1 MAFVSSNI
9 VLILGIL
16 GAAITLVASLTKTV
30 QQKPSIRVAVVL
42 LVLGF
47 VTLVAQQLMKAEL
60 DAQGAEQRA
69 LAEQNREAIL
79 AAISSNVQHT
89 ASVVD
94 DISQRLATASLD
106 DVGVPLIAVDNAAR
120 GGEPFLSY
128 GKGPA
133 SAWEEYTRF
142 LAASRNSRGKTFLTF
157 DVNASNHY
165 VVGLTLA
172 YLLAAPETAAELR
185 PVVARGADGPWL
197 KTMPLVDRS
206 LLDWK
211 GVDYVLFRDGRSR
224 QVLAYASARDFANE
238 LVQHERLG
246 NTPRVEAALNA
257 PQADVV
263 KALAELFPSMRS
275 SVITN
280 TADVGAVVKTMIDR
294 QWSQSL
300 VHGPAGQ
307 FIVALE
313 SVVRLAETGV

>member
-47 VTLVAQQLMKAEL
+47 ITLVAQQLIKAEL

-120 GGEPFLSY
+120 GGEPFLAY

-142 LAASRNSRGKTFLTF
+142 LAESRDRGKTFLTF

-197 KTMPLVDRS
+197 RTMPLVDRS
-206 LLDWK
+206 LLEWK

-246 NTPRVEAALNA
+246 NTQRVEAALNA

-263 KALAELFPSMRS
+263 RTLTELFPSMRS

-300 VHGPAGQ
+300 VHGAAGQ